1 MEEKNKIQTQKGS
14 AAALLPI
21 GVFLVFFLGAGF
33 ISGDFYSMPA
43 ILAFL
48 IALFVAFLQDRK
60 HTFNEKIHMIAKGVG
75 DDNIITMCLI
85 FLAAGAFSGAVT
97 AAGGA
102 DSTVNLGL
110 SILPSGVAVVG
121 LFIIGCFISVSMGT
135 SMGTIAALAP
145 IAVGIAQKTGY
156 SMALCVGAV
165 MCGAMF
171 GDNLS
176 MISDTTIAA
185 VKTQGCEMKDKFREN
200 FLIVLPAA
208 LVTMVLFLV
217 LARGGDFVL
226 EEELSYNLWK
236 VLPYVVV
243 LVGAL
248 IGFNVFLVL
257 IGGTVLS
264 LIVGVATGSILPA
277 DMFKVVAQGPQ
288 MDNSGGIMGMYD
300 ITVISLVVACIVSL
314 VREMGGI
321 QFILDFIKKRVKGK
335 RGGELGIA
343 SLALL
348 IDLCT
353 ANNTVAIVMAG
364 PIAKEISEE
373 FDISPRRSAS
383 LLDMFTSVGQGLI
396 PYGAQLL
403 SAASLATAVSGV
415 AMTPFDII
423 PYCFYPILMAV
434 SGIVWIL
441 FVKNRKGEKRK

>member
-1 MEEKNKIQTQKGS
+1 MEQQNLQPEKGS

-21 GVFLVFFLGAGF
+21 LVFLVIFLGSGF

-48 IALFVAFLQDRK
+48 IALFVAFLQDRE
-60 HTFNEKIHMIAKGVG
+60 HDFNEKIRIIAKGVG

-110 SILPSGVAVVG
+110 SILPSQVAVAG

-135 SMGTIAALAP
+135 SMGTIAALTP
-145 IAVGIAQKTGY
+145 IAVGIAQKTEY
-156 SMALCVGAV
+156 PMALCVGAV

-200 FLIVLPAA
+200 FFIVLPAA
-208 LVTMVLFLV
+208 IITVILFLV
-217 LARGGDFVL
+217 IAGGGDFAL
-226 EEELSYNLWK
+226 QEELPYNIWK
-236 VLPYVVV
+236 VLPYLVV
-243 LVGAL
+243 LIGAL
-248 IGFNVFLVL
+248 VGFNVFLVL
-257 IGGTVLS
+257 ISGTVLS
-264 LIVGVATGSILPA
+264 LIVGVATGSILPG
-277 DMFKVVAQGPQ
+277 DMFKVVAQGPNL
-288 MDNSGGIMGMYD
+288 DGTGGIMGMYD
-300 ITVISLVVACIVSL
+300 ITVISIVVACIVSL
-314 VREMGGI
+314 VKEMGGI
-321 QFILDFIKKRVKGK
+321 QFILNFIKKRVKGK
-335 RGGELGIA
+335 KGGEIGIA

-348 IDLCT
+348 VDLCT

-364 PIAKEISEE
+364 PIAKEISQE
-373 FDISPRRSAS
+373 FEISPRRSAS

-403 SAASLATAVSGV
+403 SAAGLATSVSGIT
-415 AMTPFDII
+415 MTPFDII

-434 SGIVWIL
+434 SGLICIL
-441 FVKNRKGEKRK
+441 FVKNRK